1 MGVAMAYLFFQQ
13 SLISAIMAA
22 FNPFATQAYRN
33 ELWRQTREYQQ
44 VWEFQMRALMELTT
58 LG

>member
-1 MGVAMAYLFFQQ
+1 
-13 SLISAIMAA
+13 MAA